1 MSKIATFLKV
11 CFNIIFFLNQK
22 QRIIAIYIFFL
33 TLISFFLEGSV
44 LLLLIPIV
52 QIILDKDYIIG
63 DNLLKLINFF
73 HRVDLS
79 NLSNIKIYLIS
90 AFLVIVILGIFVR
103 LLLLSFNLSLAKKIN
118 EDFSSRLYNY
128 YTNLDYEH
136 LKRINTSYI
145 IDALTVKLER
155 FSGFVFYTIT
165 ILSNS
170 IIAMC
175 LLIIFFIKMSPFLL
189 LGISLLIIVYYLV
202 IKFSKNKIYYFS
214 KVLDKNTFQRTNF
227 LKETINY
234 NLDIKQDKSY
244 FYFKN
249 QYYNYNKSINDLN
262 YEYTLIANVPK
273 FALELQFVIFSIA
286 IAYFQSSVL
295 NDNINSSINNLVFVM
310 YCMFRLLPITQIIYN
325 SFNEI
330 KLYKPSF
337 DSVYNLLFKNLRK
350 NINKKPMQIDRLST
364 NKIKFLNVNFY
375 YDEDL
380 KKKLILNNINLEIEL
395 GKIYYLDGASGS
407 GKSTFLNLL
416 SNLYYPKSGKIYY
429 DKSCEKNIT
438 YVAQDI
444 YILNNTVKKNIYIFD
459 KSSYGDIKNSIVLA
473 AKKACIAE
481 FIDKLDNKY
490 DSIIS
495 EDGKNFSGGQKQRIG
510 LARAFHRNKD
520 ILILDEA
527 TNSIDEEV
535 EKKIIKNILRNKKN
549 NQTIFISSHTKS
561 IKNYCDRILIFKNK
575 NIILKNN

>member
-286 IAYFQSSVL
+286 IAYFQ
-295 NDNINSSINNLVFVM
+295 
-310 YCMFRLLPITQIIYN
+310 
-325 SFNEI
+325 
-330 KLYKPSF
+330 
-337 DSVYNLLFKNLRK
+337 
-350 NINKKPMQIDRLST
+350 
-364 NKIKFLNVNFY
+364 
-375 YDEDL
+375 
-380 KKKLILNNINLEIEL
+380 
-395 GKIYYLDGASGS
+395 
-407 GKSTFLNLL
+407 
-416 SNLYYPKSGKIYY
+416 
-429 DKSCEKNIT
+429 
-438 YVAQDI
+438 
-444 YILNNTVKKNIYIFD
+444 
-459 KSSYGDIKNSIVLA
+459 
-473 AKKACIAE
+473 
-481 FIDKLDNKY
+481 
-490 DSIIS
+490 
-495 EDGKNFSGGQKQRIG
+495 
-510 LARAFHRNKD
+510 
-520 ILILDEA
+520 
-527 TNSIDEEV
+527 
-535 EKKIIKNILRNKKN
+535 
-549 NQTIFISSHTKS
+549 
-561 IKNYCDRILIFKNK
+561 
-575 NIILKNN
+575 

>member
-1 MSKIATFLKV
+1 
-11 CFNIIFFLNQK
+11 
-22 QRIIAIYIFFL
+22 
-33 TLISFFLEGSV
+33 
-44 LLLLIPIV
+44 
-52 QIILDKDYIIG
+52 
-63 DNLLKLINFF
+63 
-73 HRVDLS
+73 
-79 NLSNIKIYLIS
+79 
-90 AFLVIVILGIFVR
+90 
-103 LLLLSFNLSLAKKIN
+103 
-118 EDFSSRLYNY
+118 
-128 YTNLDYEH
+128 
-136 LKRINTSYI
+136 
-145 IDALTVKLER
+145 
-155 FSGFVFYTIT
+155 
-165 ILSNS
+165 
-170 IIAMC
+170 
-175 LLIIFFIKMSPFLL
+175 
-189 LGISLLIIVYYLV
+189 
-202 IKFSKNKIYYFS
+202 
-214 KVLDKNTFQRTNF
+214 
-227 LKETINY
+227 
-234 NLDIKQDKSY
+234 
-244 FYFKN
+244 
-249 QYYNYNKSINDLN
+249 
-262 YEYTLIANVPK
+262 
-273 FALELQFVIFSIA
+273 
-286 IAYFQSSVL
+286 
-295 NDNINSSINNLVFVM
+295 
-310 YCMFRLLPITQIIYN
+310 
-325 SFNEI
+325 
-330 KLYKPSF
+330 
-337 DSVYNLLFKNLRK
+337 
-350 NINKKPMQIDRLST
+350 MQIDRLST

-380 KKKLILNNINLEIEL
+380 KKELILNNINLEIEL

-429 DKSCEKNIT
+429 DKSCEENIT
-438 YVAQDI
+438 YVAQDV

-459 KSSYGDIKNSIVLA
+459 KSSYGDTKNLIVLA

>member
-1 MSKIATFLKV
+1 MSKIDTFLKV
-11 CFNIIFFLNQK
+11 CFNISFFLNQK

-90 AFLVIVILGIFVR
+90 AFLIIVILGIFAR
-103 LLLLSFNLSLAKKIN
+103 FLLLSFNLSLAKKIN

-145 IDALTVKLER
+145 IDVLTVKLER

-175 LLIIFFIKMSPFLL
+175 LLIIFCIKMSAFLL
-189 LGISLLIIVYYLV
+189 LGISLLIIIYYSV

-214 KVLDKNTFQRTNF
+214 KVLDKNTFQRTNI

-244 FYFKN
+244 FFFKN

-262 YEYTLIANVPK
+262 YEYTLIANVPR

-286 IAYFQSSVL
+286 IAYFQSAVL
-295 NDNINSSINNLVFVM
+295 NDNISSSINNLVFVM

-337 DSVYNLLFKNLRK
+337 DSVYNLLLKNFRK
-350 NINKKPMQIDRLST
+350 NVKTPMQMDQLST

-395 GKIYYLDGASGS
+395 GKVYYLDGASGS

-416 SNLYYPKSGKIYY
+416 SNLYYPKSGEIYY
-429 DKSCEKNIT
+429 DKSCEENIT

-459 KSSYGDIKNSIVLA
+459 KSSYGDIKNSIVVA

-535 EKKIIKNILRNKKN
+535 EKKIIKNILSNKKN